1 MKFLA
6 WNCRGLKNR
15 CVVQELVDI
24 VQAQD
29 PMIVFLSET
38 WSSREHMLWV
48 QDMIRYDGCFTVPTN
63 GRGGG
68 LALLWKKGVAV

>member
-38 WSSREHMLWV
+38 WSSREWMLWV
-48 QDMIRYDGCFTVPTN
+48 RDSIQFDGCFKI
-63 GRGGG
+63 GR
-68 LALLWKKGVAV
+68 ASCRERV